1 MSQFNSN
8 ITLTDK
14 HTVCIFDD
22 HDNEVATY
30 TLNNG
35 GIVTINTDTHTD
47 CIDEPCC
54 ENIADN
60 IDDSYSDQSFA
71 DVESLRKSRAA
82 KPKTKND
89 TAEDDTAEDP
99 DFDILTVGNENIHI
113 TPVIRDTG
121 TQDTEFEYTSDTA
134 SERLTKDQLVE
145 VLLTAYDL
153 NAPITATFDIPNK
166 GYTTLSG
173 RIEDCSDNG
182 VLVLIDRSLGGADL
196 VDLDTNTLADDMSH
210 LVDLYID
217 ADLSIHAVDNNASD
231 DVTDNVT
238 DETAPSD
245 VAANDTFPRFANTKV
260 FTVEPLG
267 GNPRVF
273 NCTFDN
279 SYEEFTEDELAYMLI
294 TAYERGLDVTATF
307 NVPGRGEVTF
317 TGKIEDY
324 NEGGILMLIDP
335 SVGGAGLVDLDGNSL
350 VDDMS
355 VLSSMRIENAVEDDN
370 DGEDAAG
377 DDQANEAEDYPE
389 KAFAKFVT
397 STPLGHIYDEF
408 TGETLERSDI
418 TAALAAAGEKNLPAI
433 VTIIDEEADYSQTY
447 VGKLHYND
455 NINSVVVVD
464 NTNGNFALS
473 GNLEGAYFNQTRMP
487 SRNIHIQLFSDNQM
501 RRRGFMGPNTG
512 DYTQVKFN
520 DYITHTLGL

>member
-8 ITLTDK
+8 ITLADK

-35 GIVTINTDTHTD
+35 GIVTINTNAVYL
-47 CIDEPCC
+47 DEPYC
-54 ENIADN
+54 EDTAND
-60 IDDSYSDQSFA
+60 IDDSYNDQAFA

-89 TAEDDTAEDP
+89 TAEDDPAEDP
-99 DFDILTVGNENIHI
+99 DFAIRLVGNESIHI
-113 TPVIRDTG
+113 APVIRDTG

-217 ADLSIHAVDNNASD
+217 ADLSIHA
-231 DVTDNVT
+231 TDHDANSNVT
-238 DETAPSD
+238 GDADEETAPSN
-245 VAANDTFPRFANTKV
+245 VAANTTFPRFANAKV

-267 GNPRVF
+267 DNPRVF
-273 NCTFDN
+273 NCAFDN
-279 SYEEFTEDELAYMLI
+279 SYEELTEDELAYMLI
-294 TAYERGLDVTATF
+294 TAYEQGLDVTATF
-307 NVPGRGEVTF
+307 NVPGRGQVTF

-324 NEGGILMLIDP
+324 NNNGVLMLIDP
-335 SVGGAGLVDLDGNSL
+335 SVGGAGLVDLDSCEL

-355 VLSSMRIENAVEDDN
+355 VLSSMRIENAVDDDN
-370 DGEDAAG
+370 DGEDAAE

-397 STPLGHIYDEF
+397 STPLGRIYDEF

-487 SRNIHIQLFSDNQM
+487 SRNIRIQLFSDNQM

-512 DYTQVKFN
+512 DYTQVAFN
-520 DYITHTLGL
+520 DYLTHTLGL